1 MISFRILTIA
11 ALTLAA
17 SALSGCGFKP
27 LYATD
32 NAATR
37 PVLANVRLG
46 EVYAAETIEPQL
58 MRAFVARTVRD
69 GDTALYDLDVVT
81 REGARALAVRID
93 ASATRYN
100 YELTADYTLTRRS
113 DGMKIKGRAKSL
125 ASFNV
130 VESQYSTLFA
140 EEAAREKASRTLVDE
155 IERSILLKLEEAEE
169 KQALAAG
176 NK

>member
-1 MISFRILTIA
+1 MTPFRILTIA
-11 ALTLAA
+11 ALVLAA
-17 SALSGCGFKP
+17 PALSGCGFAP

-58 MRAFVARTVRD
+58 MRAFTARTARD
-69 GDTALYDLDVVT
+69 GDAALYDLDVVT
-81 REGARALAVRID
+81 REVARALAVRID

-113 DGMKIKGRAKSL
+113 DGVTIKGRAQSL

-155 IERSILLKLEEAEE
+155 IERSILLKLEEADE
-169 KQALAAG
+169 KQALAAS
-176 NK
+176 KK

>member
-1 MISFRILTIA
+1 MTSLRILTIA
-11 ALTLAA
+11 AVALLAP
-17 SALSGCGFKP
+17 ALAGCGFTP

-32 NAATR
+32 NPATR
-37 PVLANVRLG
+37 PVLTNVKLG
-46 EVYAAETIEPQL
+46 DVYAAEAVQPQL
-58 MRAFVARTVRD
+58 LRAFEARTARD
-69 GDTALYDLDVVT
+69 GDAALYDLVVT
-81 REGARALAVRID
+81 TREVARALAVQLD

-113 DGMKIKGRAKSL
+113 DGVVIKGRAQSL

-130 VESQYSTLFA
+130 VDSQYSTLFA

-176 NK
+176 GK